1 VDQADAVMRKLE
13 QSGISMKA
21 VTDQLVEDGV
31 KAFSA
36 SFTELISAVGSRL
49 KAGGSRK

>member
-1 VDQADAVMRKLE
+1 MRKLE

-31 KAFSA
+31 K
-36 SFTELISAVGSRL
+36 SFAESFDKLIAAVGS
-49 KAGGSRK
+49 G

>member
-1 VDQADAVMRKLE
+1 
-13 QSGISMKA
+13 MKS

-36 SFTELISAVGSRL
+36 SFSELISAVGSRL
-49 KAGGSRK
+49 KSGGGRK